1 MKKQRWKLI
10 GAALLLAGALAG
22 CAPQIEPVSQSNF
35 LLDTVVTVTLY
46 DSDDRDILEGCMD
59 LCAEYDGLF
68 SRTKETSE
76 IYKINHREP
85 GTKEMELSPDTR
97 ELIEKGLYYSQLS
110 GGAFDITIEPLSSQ
124 WDFKAEEPELP
135 DPKVL
140 EENAKKVDYR
150 NIRLE
155 GDKIVFLSD
164 ETRLDLGAIA
174 KGFIADKLKEYL
186 VEQGIQSAVINLG
199 GNVLC
204 VGSKPDGKPFRVGLQ
219 APFEDANVAAAIME
233 ITDSSMVVSGVYER
247 HFEKDGVNYHH
258 ILDPKTGW
266 PYQNGLAAVAIFS
279 PESVDGDGLSTTCFS
294 LGVEKGLELI
304 GSLDGIYAVFQMEDG
319 EMIYSEGA
327 EALLA
332 DD

>member
-110 GGAFDITIEPLSSQ
+110 GGAFDITIEPLSS
-124 WDFKAEEPELP
+124 
-135 DPKVL
+135 
-140 EENAKKVDYR
+140 
-150 NIRLE
+150 
-155 GDKIVFLSD
+155 
-164 ETRLDLGAIA
+164 
-174 KGFIADKLKEYL
+174 
-186 VEQGIQSAVINLG
+186 
-199 GNVLC
+199 
-204 VGSKPDGKPFRVGLQ
+204 
-219 APFEDANVAAAIME
+219 
-233 ITDSSMVVSGVYER
+233 
-247 HFEKDGVNYHH
+247 
-258 ILDPKTGW
+258 
-266 PYQNGLAAVAIFS
+266 
-279 PESVDGDGLSTTCFS
+279 
-294 LGVEKGLELI
+294 
-304 GSLDGIYAVFQMEDG
+304 
-319 EMIYSEGA
+319 
-327 EALLA
+327 
-332 DD
+332 